1 MKLAKRET
9 PALVQAGGTVRPCT
23 RCRTREP
30 VPGRVQCAECRALH
44 RRTAHRKR
52 PGTRLVDD
60 WSKRGLMWSEARI
73 EEIRT
78 KLDGISKQR
87 VAQLASSAI
96 DRLRSPQ
103 HRERVT
109 KRLRDALREMR
120 LRRDMGEPLERVYE
134 AALVVEDLTMALD
147 WLDAYANGEFRERL
161 ADRDNEQTWER
172 TALLCA

>member
-1 MKLAKRET
+1 
-9 PALVQAGGTVRPCT
+9 
-23 RCRTREP
+23 
-30 VPGRVQCAECRALH
+30 
-44 RRTAHRKR
+44 
-52 PGTRLVDD
+52 
-60 WSKRGLMWSEARI
+60 MWSEARI